1 MAESSSVEESH
12 SSERNRIIKGYYL
25 SENSRAILIK
35 IYNGIS
41 FWVPKH
47 CIDSHFSK
55 KGSLLQE
62 FTIEN
67 FILKQIGFNFD
78 KI

>member
-1 MAESSSVEESH
+1 MTESSIIKESH
-12 SSERNRIIKGYYL
+12 SSGRSSIIKGYYL
-25 SENSRAILIK
+25 SENNRAILIK

-47 CIDSHFSK
+47 FIISPISK
-55 KGSLLQE
+55 KESLLQE

-67 FILKQIGFNFD
+67 FILKLF
-78 KI
+78 

>member
-1 MAESSSVEESH
+1 MTESSIIRDENLCS
-12 SSERNRIIKGYYL
+12 IIKGYYL

-47 CIDSHFSK
+47 FIAADYLK
-55 KGSLLQE
+55 KESLLQE

-67 FILKQIGFNFD
+67 FILKQIGFNFE

>member
-1 MAESSSVEESH
+1 MTESHIVEGSNSSSST
-12 SSERNRIIKGYYL
+12 IKGYYL

-47 CIDSHFSK
+47 FIVSPFSK
-55 KGSLLQE
+55 KESLLQE

-67 FILKQIGFNFD
+67 FILKQIGFNFE
-78 KI
+78 KL

>member
-1 MAESSSVEESH
+1 MAESSIVEKSR
-12 SSERNRIIKGYYL
+12 SSGMSSIIKGYYL
-25 SENSRAILIK
+25 SENNRAILIK

-47 CIDSHFSK
+47 FIVSPFSK
-55 KGSLLQE
+55 KETLLQE

>member
-1 MAESSSVEESH
+1 MTESNMIEEFH
-12 SSERNRIIKGYYL
+12 SSRMHSTIKGYYL

-47 CIDSHFSK
+47 YIVSTFSK
-55 KGSLLQE
+55 KESLLQE

-78 KI
+78 RI